1 MQKFVNVK
9 YFALDEYNYLE
20 NGTILVDSEQQ
31 EPIKQRFVGE
41 GEFSYAQTVYSLDEA
56 KRRVV
61 KALDNYTTVRVIPQ
75 FLAKFNEELNDI
87 QTELENIKGTILYIL
102 KKHNVTGITIDDVSY
117 KVILYALGRYDS
129 EQAEQELSQLNL
141 DEDTKKLVIEK
152 LGRAAFIAKLIMAKE
167 EIWEAEEQIE
177 KQIESA
183 DFETFTSTDYFKL
196 LESKVEEILQ
206 KYNLVS

>member
-1 MQKFVNVK
+1 MQRFINVK

-56 KRRVV
+56 KKRII
-61 KALDNYTTVRVIPQ
+61 KALDNYTTVRIIPQ

-102 KKHNVTGITIDDVSY
+102 KKHNVTGITIDDISY

-129 EQAEQELSQLNL
+129 EQAEQEVSQLNL

-183 DFETFTSTDYFKL
+183 DFETFTSTDYFKF